1 MDRYVFNGLLDPDPG
16 IGTGTSGYSA
26 VLCSTLFLTL
36 ARISLTTSTGN
47 KCLRG
52 KFSLLQMFKRN
63 FISIVIRNV
72 DPHSFFVDPDP
83 DVVFNVDP
91 DPAAFIIRI
100 QIRIQE

>member
-1 MDRYVFNGLLDPDPG
+1 
-16 IGTGTSGYSA
+16 
-26 VLCSTLFLTL
+26 
-36 ARISLTTSTGN
+36 
-47 KCLRG
+47 
-52 KFSLLQMFKRN
+52 MFKRT

>member
-63 FISIVIRNV
+63 FISIVIRNA
-72 DPHSFFVDPDP
+72 DPDP
-83 DVVFNVDP
+83 GVVFNADP
-91 DPAAFIIRI
+91 NPAAFIIRI